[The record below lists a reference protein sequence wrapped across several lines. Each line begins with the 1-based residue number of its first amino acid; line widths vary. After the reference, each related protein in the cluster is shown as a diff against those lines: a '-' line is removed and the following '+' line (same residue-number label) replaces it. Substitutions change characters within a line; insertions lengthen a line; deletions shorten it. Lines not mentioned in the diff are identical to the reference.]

1 MDSSLHMHVASLR
14 IQDDIRRA
22 SSARLAEQA
31 RQASRADTTGG
42 RRGHRIALHRVLPRS
57 LRRAY

>member
-1 MDSSLHMHVASLR
+1 MDASLHMHVASLKV
-14 IQDDIRRA
+14 QDEVRRA

-31 RQASRADTTGG
+31 RQASRAAATGERRG
-42 RRGHRIALHRVLPRS
+42 RRIAWHLPRS

>member
-1 MDSSLHMHVASLR
+1 MDASLHVHVASLKV
-14 IQDDIRRA
+14 QDEVRRA

-31 RQASRADTTGG
+31 RQASRAAASGE
-42 RRGHRIALHRVLPRS
+42 RRRRRIAWHLPRS

>member
-1 MDSSLHMHVASLR
+1 MDASLHMHVASLR
-14 IQDDIRRA
+14 IQDEVRQA

-31 RQASRADTTGG
+31 RQASRAAATGE
-42 RRGHRIALHRVLPRS
+42 RRGHRIAWHRAIPRS

>member
-14 IQDDIRRA
+14 IQDQVRQG

-31 RQASRADTTGG
+31 RQASRADTTGE
-42 RRGHRIALHRVLPRS
+42 RRGHLIALHRAIPRS
-57 LRRAY
+57 LRRAH

>member
-1 MDSSLHMHVASLR
+1 MDASLHVHVASLKV
-14 IQDDIRRA
+14 QDEVRRA

-31 RQASRADTTGG
+31 RQASRAAASGE
-42 RRGHRIALHRVLPRS
+42 RRGRRIALHLPRS